1 MKEIIFE
8 KHFYNGIINPNAVR
22 YNRVKIIL
30 DGKNSKKIY
39 TREYFDGDY
48 NSHTISAEVNFFDEL
63 DVSNEREYVGYIKFL
78 HERVE
83 DLVNTYREEF
93 FDDSLPSKLAPCKLI
108 VDGKEYV
115 YANIHIDDK
124 DFDDAVYFINNYS
137 PLFRLSNKLLKS
149 IFSNPPYEKKS

>member
-30 DGKNSKKIY
+30 DGKNTKKIY

-48 NSHTISAEVNFFDEL
+48 NTHTISAEVNFFDEL
-63 DVSNEREYVGYIKFL
+63 DIADEREYVGYIKFL
-78 HERVE
+78 QENVE
-83 DLVNTYREEF
+83 YFVKTYKEEF
-93 FDDSLPSKLAPCKLI
+93 FEDSLPSKLAPSKLI

-115 YANIHIDDK
+115 YANIHINNK
-124 DFDDAVYFINNYS
+124 DFDEAVDCINHYS
-137 PLFRLSNKLLKS
+137 PLLRLSNKLLNS
-149 IFSNPPYEKKS
+149 IFSNSPYEKKS

>member
-78 HERVE
+78 HERVT
-83 DLVNTYREEF
+83 LN
-93 FDDSLPSKLAPCKLI
+93 SL
-108 VDGKEYV
+108 
-115 YANIHIDDK
+115 
-124 DFDDAVYFINNYS
+124 NY
-137 PLFRLSNKLLKS
+137 KV
-149 IFSNPPYEKKS
+149 I